1 MLWKTYNR
9 LTSEAYILNILS
21 SISPMLNS
29 IKHRTTTIKH
39 LLQLNIILYPLI
51 DYKNILTSLIQKILS
66 IIACLSTLL
75 RKQLPSVT

>member
-1 MLWKTYNR
+1 MLWITYNR
-9 LTSEAYILNILS
+9 LMTEEYILNILS
-21 SISPMLNS
+21 SISPMLNI

-39 LLQLNIILYPLI
+39 PQELNIILYPLI

-75 RKQLPSVT
+75 RKQLLQVT